1 MKFRT
6 DQRHARLRAC
16 EENEKAK
23 KKVAQSSAARC
34 DTCPAESASPAAPVA
49 AQPAAHV
56 AALLRARS
64 ALKIEERAGE
74 HASVRGWKG
83 KKETSLQRAAR
94 TTKIKGK
101 KKLSI
106 FGAMRWPRNMASR
119 ARLLSEPQVADA
131 DSHSLR

>member
-23 KKVAQSSAARC
+23 KKVAQSSAACC

-83 KKETSLQRAAR
+83 KKETSIQRAAR
-94 TTKIKGK
+94 TTKIEGK
-101 KKLSI
+101 KEGFYIWSNAVATKN
-106 FGAMRWPRNMASR
+106 GKSR
-119 ARLLSEPQVADA
+119 KTPERTTG
-131 DSHSLR
+131 R